1 MIRMGPVEGLR
12 GLGDGG
18 RARSQGDGYVTPP
31 PIRPVDGV
39 QGFSKDG
46 YPVTPEGRPPPGPP
60 PQSPRQAFGRG
71 VGFQVQGVQAPERPE
86 EPAKYIYELPKLV
99 AAEISSSAVV
109 CGNWMAQTRQIFAGL
124 SPTAMTWWSSV
135 EQAASI
141 RYQRWLTADTLD
153 RLLLDPTTAVASF
166 DAVKYQRVESRA
178 VSLILASV
186 PANVREEAVSN
197 RWLTSAA
204 LLFRIQCLY
213 QPGGSTERAMLLSH
227 LVSPEAVKSLGAGVV
242 LLRKWVQNFNRVR
255 ELQASLP
262 DSSLLLKGV
271 DNATAHILAQNPLVG
286 FRVNAFRNRVSL
298 DYNPSIS
305 SVLQLVRLLQAE
317 FEAAALSVDSP
328 QADRRRAAALQT
340 PTPPE
345 PPPPKSV
352 PGPPSAGQAKALA
365 GDEASK
371 GKGKGKDRAKSEGD
385 GSLCY
390 NFADGKGCKFGDSCK
405 FKHDRAA
412 ARRLK
417 RCLACGQ
424 EGHFRPECPL
434 VPPELRAVQDP
445 SSPQSGSPSAAAAKG
460 PPPKRFAVPKPK
472 VAPQAKGITE
482 DSMPGA
488 SEGSGEA
495 GTEAR
500 EALMAEAAR
509 LLKGVCLSRSGAGRT
524 GHRSGTLHALRPAQ
538 SDELGR
544 SKVIKVDLAS
554 GVAELHVN
562 RQGTLL
568 SAAPCQVILPAG
580 YLVQMGYS
588 ITWKK
593 GNCVVKK
600 KGGRPL
606 EVKLVKGCPLL
617 PRDVGL
623 QLLEEYED
631 GLEKGELTALRP
643 LLLKRGVE
651 DFAEG
656 SRPRGLCAQESR
668 RWLMHRVWEGSLS
681 RRD

>member
-1 MIRMGPVEGLR
+1 M
-12 GLGDGG
+12 
-18 RARSQGDGYVTPP
+18 Q
-31 PIRPVDGV
+31 
-39 QGFSKDG
+39 
-46 YPVTPEGRPPPGPP
+46 YP
-60 PQSPRQAFGRG
+60 
-71 VGFQVQGVQAPERPE
+71 
-86 EPAKYIYELPKLV
+86 
-99 AAEISSSAVV
+99 
-109 CGNWMAQTRQIFAGL
+109 
-124 SPTAMTWWSSV
+124 
-135 EQAASI
+135 
-141 RYQRWLTADTLD
+141 RWLTADPLD

-227 LVSPEAVKSLGAGVV
+227 LVSPEAVKSFGAGVT

-328 QADRRRAAALQT
+328 RVDRRRAAALQT

-345 PPPPKSV
+345 PPRPPPPKSV

-365 GDEASK
+365 GIEAPKSK
-371 GKGKGKDRAKSEGD
+371 GKGKDKAKGEGD

-405 FKHDRAA
+405 FKHDRAT

-445 SSPQSGSPSAAAAKG
+445 LSPQSGSPSAAVAKG
-460 PPPKRFAVPKPK
+460 SPPKKFAVPKPK

-482 DSMPGA
+482 DSIPGA

-509 LLKGVCLSRSGAGRT
+509 LLKGVSLKPLRPSGLEVEPQELGELGIDRGWLISAVTSASDPSFALIDSGAT
-524 GHRSGTLHALRPAQ
+524 NALRPAQ

-544 SKVIKVDLAS
+544 SKGIKVDLAS

-568 SAAPCQVILPAG
+568 SAAPCQVAG

-617 PRDVGL
+617 PRAVGL
-623 QLLEEYED
+623 QLLQEYEE
-631 GLEKGELTALRP
+631 GLEKGELTASRP

-651 DFAEG
+651 DFLEG
-656 SRPRGLCAQESR
+656 SRPVGLCAQDIR
-668 RWLMHRVWEGSLS
+668 RWLMHRVREGSLS
-681 RRD
+681 RREQLAWLKAVFPTSGCRPGRRSRCVVL